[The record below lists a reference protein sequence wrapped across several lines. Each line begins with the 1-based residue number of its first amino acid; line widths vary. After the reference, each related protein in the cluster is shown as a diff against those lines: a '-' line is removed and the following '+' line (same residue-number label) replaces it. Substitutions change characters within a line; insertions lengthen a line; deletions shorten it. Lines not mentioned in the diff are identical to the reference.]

1 MAKQGIGTGTLPN
14 DGTGDTLL
22 DGAGKINDNF
32 DEVYSVIGDGTTLYV
47 GVVTQ
52 ITAGSNVSVSAAYGS
67 VEISATTATSVE
79 PSTLLVSG
87 FSTFSD
93 NVKISSLT
101 ENRIPI
107 IGAGSTIE
115 DDANLTFDGTQLSI
129 GTGLTVTG
137 VSTFAGNI
145 DANGDLD
152 VDGHTELD
160 DLNVS
165 GVSTLGVTSI
175 TGQVSL
181 SGVIEKV
188 SAATTYNSGDVLVL
202 ELDVTNSTTY
212 RYSMPSAG
220 NIGIVSFKNMPADI
234 ENGSTVTVLFTQNS
248 TTPSGGIG
256 NTQVSNGIGTN
267 CTVAPLSQGSLL
279 TGITTAALVGSA
291 STVVLSST
299 ANDVDFVSFF
309 VHYNGGTN
317 TDLTS
322 YKVYA
327 TSNGNFRFGTVGI

>member
-87 FSTFSD
+87 VSTLGVTTATD
-93 NVKISSLT
+93 LTLQQLNVS
-101 ENRIPI
+101 
-107 IGAGSTIE
+107 
-115 DDANLTFDGTQLSI
+115 
-129 GTGLTVTG
+129 G

-145 DANGDLD
+145 DANGNLD

-212 RYSMPSAG
+212 RYSMPPAG
-220 NIGIVSFKNMPADI
+220 NIGIVSFKNMPADN

>member
-1 MAKQGIGTGTLPN
+1 MAKQGIGTGTLRN
-14 DGTGDTLL
+14 DGTGDTLF
-22 DGAGKINDNF
+22 DGAVKINENF
-32 DEVYSVIGDGTTLYV
+32 DEVYGVIGDGTQLYV

-67 VEISATTATSVE
+67 VEISASDDLSNLLVTGVSTLGVTSVTDL
-79 PSTLLVSG
+79 TLQQLNVS
-87 FSTFSD
+87 
-93 NVKISSLT
+93 
-101 ENRIPI
+101 
-107 IGAGSTIE
+107 
-115 DDANLTFDGTQLSI
+115 
-129 GTGLTVTG
+129 G

-145 DANGDLD
+145 DANGNLDVDGTTELDILNVAETATFTSNIDANGNLD

-212 RYSMPSAG
+212 RYSMPPAG
-220 NIGIVSFKNMPADI
+220 NIGIVSFKNMPADN
-234 ENGSTVTVLFTQNS
+234 ENGSSVTVLFTQNS

-299 ANDVDFVSFF
+299 ASDVDFVSFF

-322 YKVYA
+322 YKVYV

>member
-1 MAKQGIGTGTLPN
+1 MAKQGIGTGTLRN
-14 DGTGDTLL
+14 DGTGDTLF
-22 DGAGKINDNF
+22 DGAVKINDNF
-32 DEVYSVIGDGTTLYV
+32 DEVYGVIGDGTQLYV

-67 VEISATTATSVE
+67 VEISASDDL
-79 PSTLLVSG
+79 SNLV
-87 FSTFSD
+87 
-93 NVKISSLT
+93 
-101 ENRIPI
+101 
-107 IGAGSTIE
+107 
-115 DDANLTFDGTQLSI
+115 
-129 GTGLTVTG
+129 VTG
-137 VSTFAGNI
+137 VSTLGVTTVTDLTLQQLNVSGLSTFTSNIDANGNLDVDGTTELDILNVAETATFTGNI

-152 VDGHTELD
+152 VQGNAGIGSLI
-160 DLNVS
+160 VS

-202 ELDVTNSTTY
+202 ELDITNSTTY
-212 RYSMPSAG
+212 RYSMPPAG
-220 NIGIVSFKNMPADI
+220 NIGIVSFKNMPADN
-234 ENGSTVTVLFTQNS
+234 ENGSSVTVLFTQNS

-279 TGITTAALVGSA
+279 TGITTAGLVGSA

-322 YKVYA
+322 YKVYV
-327 TSNGNFRFGTVGI
+327 TSNGNFRFGTIGI

>member
-32 DEVYSVIGDGTTLYV
+32 DEVYGVIGDGTTLYV

-79 PSTLLVSG
+79 ASTLLVSG
-87 FSTFSD
+87 VSTLGVTTATD
-93 NVKISSLT
+93 LTLQQLNVS
-101 ENRIPI
+101 
-107 IGAGSTIE
+107 
-115 DDANLTFDGTQLSI
+115 
-129 GTGLTVTG
+129 G
-137 VSTFAGNI
+137 VSTFTGNIDANGDLDVQGNAGIGSLIVSGVSTFTGNI

-202 ELDVTNSTTY
+202 ELDITNSTTY
-212 RYSMPSAG
+212 RYSMPPAG

-234 ENGSTVTVLFTQNS
+234 ENGSTVSVLFTQNS